1 MTQRHLTRSE
11 EQHLVLAVRS
21 GDARAL
27 TSLLSSLDRLVI
39 SIARRFRGLGVDLD
53 DLAQEGRMRVA
64 HCATCPTAWE
74 PGREARFST
83 YAMRAAEWR
92 MVEVV
97 LDAGA
102 VVRVGRDAQR
112 AAWREGGETRER
124 MKRARRAV
132 SGDAPRATGP
142 LFERMP
148 AGGESAERVMVRGA
162 EREAVRAAVGALPA
176 QQRAVIE
183 ALWLSEASEES
194 ARLTAEVARGMG
206 RTRARVWQVERAAM
220 ARLRGMLASEG

>member
-1 MTQRHLTRSE
+1 MTAHLTRSE
-11 EQHLVLAVRS
+11 EQLLVLAVRS

-27 TSLLSSLDRLVI
+27 ASLLSSLDRLVI

-92 MVEVV
+92 MIEVV

-112 AAWREGGETRER
+112 VAWREGGETRER
-124 MKRARRAV
+124 MRRARRAV

-183 ALWLSEASEES
+183 ALWLSEASEDS
-194 ARLTAEVARGMG
+194 DRRKAEVARALGL
-206 RTRARVWQVERAAM
+206 TRARAWQIEQAARERVREM
-220 ARLRGMLASEG
+220 VGGEG

>member
-1 MTQRHLTRSE
+1 MAHLSRSE
-11 EQHLVLAVRS
+11 EQRLVTR
-21 GDARAL
+21 ARAGDRAAL
-27 TSLLSSLDRLVI
+27 TTLLHSLDRLVI
-39 SIARRFRGLGVDLD
+39 SIARRFRGLGVDMD

-64 HCATCPTAWE
+64 HCAPCPPAWE

-142 LFERMP
+142 LLERLP
-148 AGGESAERVMVRGA
+148 AGGEGAGGVMVRGA
-162 EREAVRAAVGALPA
+162 EGEAVRVAVGALPA

-183 ALWLSEASEES
+183 ALWLSDASEES
-194 ARLTAEVARGMG
+194 GRLKAEVARGMG
-206 RTRARVWQVERAAM
+206 RTRARVWQVERAAFE
-220 ARLRGMLASEG
+220 RLRWMLASEG